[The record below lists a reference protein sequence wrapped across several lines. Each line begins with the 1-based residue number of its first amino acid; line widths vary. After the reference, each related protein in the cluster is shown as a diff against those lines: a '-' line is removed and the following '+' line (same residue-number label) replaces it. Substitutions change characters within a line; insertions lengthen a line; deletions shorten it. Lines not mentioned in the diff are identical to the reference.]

1 MAITVLRILFLRCI
15 LYNLTGVK
23 HMMEFEVDEFN
34 HSEEYSNGCTIYG
47 PYDQRRLKGLKMKI
61 DLPTQFQ
68 IYFHQFFTY

>member
-1 MAITVLRILFLRCI
+1 
-15 LYNLTGVK
+15 
-23 HMMEFEVDEFN
+23 MMEFEVDEFN

-68 IYFHQFFTY
+68 IYFIFPSIFYLLNTSKTYIN